1 LTRRRLCGCARLVP
15 IGKKQSRSKIKE
27 GTVTCDVIVAGL
39 GARGSTTAHQLYKF
53 ASVIGEM
60 LADLVIDGST
70 RHPIEPF
77 SPDRLA
83 APE

>member
-1 LTRRRLCGCARLVP
+1 MTY
-15 IGKKQSRSKIKE
+15 
-27 GTVTCDVIVAGL
+27 DVIVAGL
-39 GARGSTTAHQLYKF
+39 GGMGSATAYQFYKF
-53 ASVIGEM
+53 ARVIGEM
-60 LADLVIDGST
+60 LADLAIDGST

>member
-1 LTRRRLCGCARLVP
+1 
-15 IGKKQSRSKIKE
+15 
-27 GTVTCDVIVAGL
+27 VTHDV
-39 GARGSTTAHQLYKF
+39 T
-53 ASVIGEM
+53 GEI

-70 RHPIEPF
+70 RQPLGLF

>member
-1 LTRRRLCGCARLVP
+1 
-15 IGKKQSRSKIKE
+15 
-27 GTVTCDVIVAGL
+27 VTYDVIVAGL
-39 GARGSTTAHQLYKF
+39 GGMGSATAYLFYKF
-53 ASVIGEM
+53 ARVIGEM
-60 LADLVIDGST
+60 LADLAIDGST